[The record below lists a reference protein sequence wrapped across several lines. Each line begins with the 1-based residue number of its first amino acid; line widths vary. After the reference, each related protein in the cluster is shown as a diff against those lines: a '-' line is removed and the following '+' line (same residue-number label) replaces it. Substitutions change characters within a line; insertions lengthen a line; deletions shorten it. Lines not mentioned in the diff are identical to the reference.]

1 MKLPSTT
8 SKNAPRRWSRAFL
21 FFVPLAPALMV
32 LLGTEFLV
40 TVGWVKGFLVPAPST
55 VAVCLWQDRAELFS
69 AFVSTAV
76 AASAGLFL
84 SFIVGSAVAILLST
98 SSLLRRAIY
107 PYATFFQTVPIV
119 AIAPLLVIW
128 FGFGQSTVIASAFIV
143 SVFPVIA
150 STLLGLESTDRA
162 LIELF
167 QLYSGTRFQILARLR
182 LPFALPEIFS
192 GLRIASGLAVI
203 GAIVG
208 EFIAGGGI
216 GEIVDA
222 ARTQQ
227 RIDKVFAAV
236 LISSLLGLL
245 MVGFINFVSH
255 LMLRNWHAS
264 AQERA

>member
-1 MKLPSTT
+1 
-8 SKNAPRRWSRAFL
+8 
-21 FFVPLAPALMV
+21 
-32 LLGTEFLV
+32 
-40 TVGWVKGFLVPAPST
+40 
-55 VAVCLWQDRAELFS
+55 
-69 AFVSTAV
+69 
-76 AASAGLFL
+76 
-84 SFIVGSAVAILLST
+84 
-98 SSLLRRAIY
+98 
-107 PYATFFQTVPIV
+107 
-119 AIAPLLVIW
+119 
-128 FGFGQSTVIASAFIV
+128 
-143 SVFPVIA
+143 
-150 STLLGLESTDRA
+150 LGLESTDRA